1 METLKIIVMALVQGI
16 TEFLPVSS
24 SGHLA
29 IIGHLLNIG
38 KSTAILSVALH
49 AGSLLSIL
57 AFYYKRLV
65 SLCMPGSY
73 RILALA
79 ALATIPAAIAGS
91 AVKYFDFL
99 DILFSNLF
107 FPGFGL
113 ILTSA
118 IIFFGIRERPVSHGL
133 DKMTARTAWLTGL
146 AQAVSLIPGVSRSG
160 STIAAALRLGIKRE
174 DAAFFSF
181 LMAIPAIAG
190 VSFFEILNYFLA
202 KPVPDPD
209 SPVATLSELQIAAGI
224 AVSAITG
231 YFALRILENTL
242 KKGRMNM
249 LAAYCLAMGIFA
261 IALKIVSMT
270 FKI

>member
-1 METLKIIVMALVQGI
+1 MAVVQGL

-29 IIGHLLNIG
+29 IVGHLLGIG
-38 KSTAILSVALH
+38 ESTAILSIALH

-57 AFYYKRLV
+57 AFYYKRLIL
-65 SLCMPGSY
+65 LCMPGSY

-79 ALATIPAAIAGS
+79 ALATIPAAIIGS

-99 DILFSNLF
+99 DSLFSNLL

-113 ILTSA
+113 ILTAA
-118 IIFFGIRERPVSHGL
+118 IIFFGIRERPQTYGL
-133 DKMTARTAWLTGL
+133 DKMTTRTAWLTGL
-146 AQAVSLIPGVSRSG
+146 AQAVSLVPGISRSG
-160 STIAAALRLGIKRE
+160 STIAAALRLGIKRK

-181 LMAIPAIAG
+181 IMAIPAIAG
-190 VSFFEILNYFLA
+190 VSFFEILKYFLSNPA
-202 KPVPDPD
+202 PDLD
-209 SPVATLSELQIAAGI
+209 SPVATLNELQIAAGI

-231 YFALRILENTL
+231 YFALRLLENTL
-242 KKGRMNM
+242 KKGRMNI

-270 FKI
+270 T